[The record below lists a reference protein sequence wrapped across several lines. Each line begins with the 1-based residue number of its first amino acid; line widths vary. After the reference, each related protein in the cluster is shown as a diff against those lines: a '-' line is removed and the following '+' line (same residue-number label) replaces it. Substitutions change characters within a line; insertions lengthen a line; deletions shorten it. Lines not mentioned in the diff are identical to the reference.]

1 MKKGKLAN
9 IICGLIWLCQAA
21 AEFAAAAAIWRL
33 GMLPD
38 KYFVILAAALVAVW
52 ALVGVIFFLP
62 KAKKKIGA
70 FLKKQKLGIG
80 LFRRFTG
87 CVIAF
92 AMILG
97 CLVVSNVASD
107 VYSAVDGITG
117 AAEVIHVAMSV
128 YVMAEDPAQ
137 TISDLSGGTIAAA
150 EGVDTQRTEKA
161 LETIRQE
168 LGENLT
174 VRYCGTLTELVEG
187 LYQGQVDAIILNSA
201 YISLL
206 EDTEEYMDFS
216 LKTRILHTAMLEEE
230 APVYQPEPE
239 ETTLPQNTEET
250 LPIQKPFQIDEDP
263 FILYISGSD
272 TLDYYLTTS
281 RSDVNILMVV
291 NPSTKMVL
299 LLNTPRDYY
308 VANPAGGGA
317 MDKLTHCGIYGTACS
332 MDALE
337 GLYGIDIRYYAQINF
352 TGVETLVDAVGGV
365 DVYSD
370 VAFTAGW
377 VTPIQVGWNHLNGEE
392 TLRFA
397 RDRYSHAGGDNTRGR
412 NQMKVI
418 QALISKFSS
427 SETIVKNYAAILDS
441 IQGMFKTDVSAEE
454 IGKLVKMQLE
464 DMPQWNI
471 VTYAVTGT
479 GGSDITYSM
488 PGLYCYV
495 SYPNQ
500 DTVDYGAE
508 LIQRVFDGEI
518 LTSEDMICP

>member
-1 MKKGKLAN
+1 MKKGKMAN
-9 IICGLIWLCQAA
+9 IICGLIWICQAV

-38 KYFVILAAALVAVW
+38 KYFVILAAVLVAVW

-70 FLKKQKLGIG
+70 FLKNKKLGIG

-87 CVIAF
+87 CVISF
-92 AMILG
+92 AMIFG
-97 CLVVSNVASD
+97 CMAVSNVASD

-128 YVMAEDPAQ
+128 YVMADDPAQ
-137 TISDLSGGTIAAA
+137 TISDLSGGTFAVLD
-150 EGVDTQRTEKA
+150 GYDTQRMEKA
-161 LETIRQE
+161 VEAIGQE
-168 LGENLT
+168 LNGNLT
-174 VRYCGTLTELVEG
+174 VQHYGSLTELVDALYEG
-187 LYQGQVDAIILNSA
+187 QADAIILNGA
-201 YISLL
+201 YVSLL
-206 EDTEEYMDFS
+206 EDTEDYMDFPM
-216 LKTRILHTAMLEEE
+216 KTRILYTAMLEEE
-230 APVYQPEPE
+230 APVYKPEPL
-239 ETTLPQNTEET
+239 ETTLPQSTDET
-250 LPIQKPFQIDEDP
+250 QPVQKPFRIDEDP
-263 FILYISGSD
+263 FIMYISGSD
-272 TLDYYLTTS
+272 TRDYYLTTS

-291 NPSTKMVL
+291 NPKTKMVL
-299 LLNTPRDYY
+299 LLNTPRDYF

-337 GLYGIDIRYYAQINF
+337 GLYGINIRYYAQINF

-370 VAFTAGW
+370 VAFTASW
-377 VTPIQVGWNHLNGEE
+377 TTPIQVGWNHLNGEQ
-392 TLRFA
+392 TLHFA

-418 QALISKFSS
+418 QALIGKFSS

-441 IQGMFKTDVSAEE
+441 IQGMFKTDVTSEE
-454 IGKLVKMQLE
+454 IGALVKMQLE
-464 DMPQWNI
+464 DLAQWNI

-495 SYPNQ
+495 TYPNQ